1 MKVAIGADHAGYQAK
16 EDLKVL
22 LRALGHQAEDVGTSS
37 EISCDYP
44 DYAEKVARKVAGG
57 EADRGV
63 LVCGTG
69 IGMVIAANKVPG
81 VLAAV
86 VTDEKTADLSRRHN
100 NSNVFCAG
108 ARVLPVVK
116 IAEALKV
123 WLQTPFE
130 EGRHVKR
137 IQKIH
142 GISSQSRV
150 HSPESGPLG

>member
-16 EDLKVL
+16 EELKVL

-37 EISCDYP
+37 EVSCDYP

-69 IGMVIAANKVPG
+69 IGMAIAANKVPG

-108 ARVLPVVK
+108 ARILPVVK

-137 IQKIH
+137 IEKIH
-142 GISSQSRV
+142 GLEKRV
-150 HSPESGPLG
+150 T

>member
-1 MKVAIGADHAGYQAK
+1 MKVAIGSDHAGYQAK
-16 EDLKVL
+16 EELKVL

-37 EISCDYP
+37 EVSVDYP
-44 DYAEKVARKVAGG
+44 DYAEKVAKKVAAG

-69 IGMVIAANKVPG
+69 IGMSIAANKVPG

-86 VTDEKTADLSRRHN
+86 VTDEKTAELSRRHN
-100 NSNVFCAG
+100 NANVFCAG

-137 IQKIH
+137 IEKI
-142 GISSQSRV
+142 RTL
-150 HSPESGPLG
+150 ENC